1 MTNRTGDIIESLVD
15 GQFERAKAQTRYMCK
30 TLPEKQA
37 YIVGNVVGALCDPEY
52 GRENV
57 GLAVAYL
64 NLFTDEHYPMRVR
77 REK

>member
-15 GQFERAKAQTRYMCK
+15 GQFERAKAQTQYMCK

-52 GRENV
+52 GR
-57 GLAVAYL
+57 
-64 NLFTDEHYPMRVR
+64 
-77 REK
+77 